1 MLMTER
7 QKEKRRSTF
16 GREMTDIGVGI
27 AIVILSV
34 LVFLNPDANR
44 AVFPVI
50 FLLGAGLLPFQCPQQ
65 NRQTGSRR
73 GMACSGNPA
82 FYRVRSS
89 LSDGSDECGIHPLG
103 VDSNE
108 DRDSQ
113 IFKKRQT
120 AIFPDRSCARG
131 FRYPGQQSGR

>member
-44 AVFPVI
+44 AVFPVFFCWEPDFAFPMPSAEQTDRQQEGNGVFRKSC
-50 FLLGAGLLPFQCPQQ
+50 FLSRPQ
-65 NRQTGSRR
+65 
-73 GMACSGNPA
+73 
-82 FYRVRSS
+82 
-89 LSDGSDECGIHPLG
+89 LS
-103 VDSNE
+103 
-108 DRDSQ
+108 
-113 IFKKRQT
+113 F
-120 AIFPDRSCARG
+120 
-131 FRYPGQQSGR
+131 

>member
-27 AIVILSV
+27 SIVILSV

-50 FLLGAGLLPFQCPQQ
+50 FLLGAGLCLS
-65 NRQTGSRR
+65 NALSRTDRQAAGGEWRVPEILLFIASAALFL
-73 GMACSGNPA
+73 MAVMSAASILWG
-82 FYRVRSS
+82 
-89 LSDGSDECGIHPLG
+89 
-103 VDSNE
+103 
-108 DRDSQ
+108 
-113 IFKKRQT
+113 
-120 AIFPDRSCARG
+120 
-131 FRYPGQQSGR
+131 